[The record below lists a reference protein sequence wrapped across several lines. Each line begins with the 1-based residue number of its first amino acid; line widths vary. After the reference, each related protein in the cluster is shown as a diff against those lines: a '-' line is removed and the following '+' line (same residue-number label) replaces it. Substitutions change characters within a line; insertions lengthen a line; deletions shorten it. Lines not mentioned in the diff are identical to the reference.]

1 VTPGPDPFADTFVA
15 TAAAR
20 AVIAATRL
28 GVFASLAARPAT
40 PADLARERGLDV
52 AGTEALLTALASL
65 GYLEAAPDGTH
76 RVADAVYRQL
86 VPGSAESIAT
96 FVGDYE
102 PFAWEM
108 LGGLEDAL
116 TGASRPGSHDRPP
129 GDPFWE
135 AYIRGLFE
143 LSRNEHPENAALV
156 EVDDPRQLLD
166 VAGGHGGF
174 AMAMC
179 GRHPRLRATV
189 LDLPASVAVG
199 RRIVAE
205 QGFADRVEFREGDA
219 LREPLGDDLDVV
231 SAFNLLHHLPAET
244 AAAFVARCRE
254 SLRPGGCLVVGET
267 ERTPPGAPAS
277 VNGALSGLVYFASS
291 GTRNYTPDEVC
302 EWIHR
307 AGFADAKLHRN
318 DRSPWRLLYVARAQG
333 RRP

>member
-1 VTPGPDPFADTFVA
+1 VTSGPDPFADTFVA

-28 GVFASLAARPAT
+28 GVFAALAARAAT
-40 PADLARERGLDV
+40 SAELASERGLDV

-65 GYLEAAPDGTH
+65 GYLEADPDGTH
-76 RVADAVYRQL
+76 RLAEVAARRL
-86 VPGSAESIAT
+86 VPESAESIAT
-96 FVGDYE
+96 FVGDYQ
-102 PFAWEM
+102 PFAWDM

-129 GDPFWE
+129 GDPFWA

-156 EVDDPRQLLD
+156 AVDAPRELVD

-179 GRHPRLRATV
+179 RRHPGLHATV

-199 RRIVAE
+199 RRIVTE
-205 QGFADRVEFREGDA
+205 EGFADRVEFREGDA
-219 LREPLGDDLDVV
+219 LRDPLGADLDVV
-231 SAFNLLHHLPAET
+231 SGFNLLHHLPAET
-244 AAAFVARCRE
+244 AAAFVARCRQA
-254 SLRPGGCLVVGET
+254 LRAGGCLVVGET
-267 ERTPPGAPAS
+267 ERTPPGAPAT

-291 GTRNYTPDEVC
+291 GTRNYTPDEVRGWLT
-302 EWIHR
+302 E
-307 AGFADAKLHRN
+307 AGFADVQVHRN
-318 DRSPWRLLYVARAQG
+318 ARSPWRLLYVARA
-333 RRP
+333 